1 MANSPRPE
9 MAIEI
14 PFEADKK
21 VDPAIA
27 VNEVSDRHS
36 NAPSLNAT
44 PATNTNVEKA
54 EKQEKK
60 RFFAK
65 PWGRRQIGAICA
77 LVFVAFTLS
86 ALVIALPIYFTKI
99 YGYAKDTD
107 DYWKLPQPNEDA
119 SYHVK
124 RNAPQFALHNFPDPG
139 LMQHD
144 GIWYA
149 YGTNPKKRNPNSI
162 HVPVATSTDFVNWT
176 LKEDYD
182 SLPTLGTWEGKVNHW
197 APDVIQRDDGKFV
210 MYYSGQVKKNFGTHH
225 CVGVAVSNGT
235 NPLGPFIP
243 ENEPLACPHKHGGA
257 IDPSPFRD
265 PDGTLYVVYKG
276 DGNSIGHGGNC
287 GNSKKPVV
295 SVPLL
300 LQELKSDGVTTVG
313 DAVKIL
319 DIDGSDGPLVEA
331 PNLIV
336 TSDGTYYLFFSS
348 HCYTSFGY
356 NVKYAHSKSLK
367 GPYTRADRPLLQ
379 TSDWGLESPGGATVS
394 TDGSKIVF
402 HANCGTHRCM
412 WAGAIDIRSNN
423 QTIVMTE
430 LTAQTTTNS
439 TGSSR

>member
-1 MANSPRPE
+1 MASQ
-9 MAIEI
+9 IS
-14 PFEADKK
+14 FEADNK
-21 VDPAIA
+21 VDPSVA
-27 VNEVSDRHS
+27 VNEVPDRNDNPPPWS
-36 NAPSLNAT
+36 PAVEEGNEAT
-44 PATNTNVEKA
+44 EKP
-54 EKQEKK
+54 QKK
-60 RFFAK
+60 AFFTK
-65 PWGRRQIGAICA
+65 PWGRRQMGAICA
-77 LVFVAFTLS
+77 IVFVAFTVS

-119 SYHVK
+119 SYHEEK
-124 RNAPQFALHNFPDPG
+124 NAPKFALHNFPDPG
-139 LMQHD
+139 LMKHD

-149 YGTNPKKRNPNSI
+149 YGTNPQKKNPNSI
-162 HVPVATSTDFVNWT
+162 HVPVATSSDFVNWT
-176 LKEDYD
+176 LKADYD
-182 SLPTLGTWEGKVNHW
+182 TLPTLGPWEGKVNHW
-197 APDVIQRDDGKFV
+197 APDVIQRNDGKFV

-235 NPLGPFIP
+235 SPLGPFIP

-265 PDGTLYVVYKG
+265 TDGTLYVVYKG
-276 DGNSIGHGGNC
+276 DGNSVGHGGNC

-295 SVPLL
+295 SVPIL

-331 PNLIV
+331 PNIIV

-367 GPYTRADRPLLQ
+367 GRYARADRPLLQ

-394 TDGSKIVF
+394 TDGTKIVF

-412 WAGAIDIRSNN
+412 WAGALDIRSNN
-423 QTIVMTE
+423 NTIVMAE
-430 LTAQTTTNS
+430 LTANQTS
-439 TGSSR
+439 TSSTRRSR